1 MTVPPPIPPDFTIGK
16 TNIIDARRMW
26 HGGNKRCGAES
37 NKTVCAYKDIPWS
50 HLNGETLK
58 KTRRGWGLWRR
69 IMGYL
74 EAELD
79 KTPSPTHAWRS
90 HPATHHRTI
99 MMLVTVI
106 PKGTSTGK
114 RTTQPSMNS
123 VATVDKKS
131 PSCAEGGG
139 SCCSCCRPD
148 CWHGGNLKRI
158 EIGTHTITHTQAV
171 CFSRN

>member
-1 MTVPPPIPPDFTIGK
+1 MAHV
-16 TNIIDARRMW
+16 ARRQPTV
-26 HGGNKRCGAES
+26 RCGVKQNGVRVQGHPMVAPGRRDV
-37 NKTVCAYKDIPWS
+37 KKDATGVGPVAQN
-50 HLNGETLK
+50 HGVP
-58 KTRRGWGLWRR
+58 RGR
-69 IMGYL
+69 
-74 EAELD
+74 AVD

-90 HPATHHRTI
+90 HPATPHRTI

-158 EIGTHTITHTQAV
+158 EIGTHTITHTQAA

>member
-123 VATVDKKS
+123 VATVDK
-131 PSCAEGGG
+131 
-139 SCCSCCRPD
+139 
-148 CWHGGNLKRI
+148 NLRRAQKAAAAAAAAAAQI
-158 EIGTHTITHTQAV
+158 AGMVGI
-171 CFSRN
+171 